1 MGTINYHFLRSVGL
15 AKSGLPQLMKPMP
28 YVNGDINKTKGYE
41 FQYQPSDHPDWAS
54 AEYPRNLKDY
64 NDTEVLYQVNE
75 QSFRSVSFDRSDDAL
90 MSAGCSH
97 TYGIGQRDRERW
109 GYQTAQELDLVN
121 WNIGCGGIGADVVA
135 MLVRQFFEEG
145 YIPKV
150 LCVLWPPHERAL
162 LRLKNTRTETPMGF
176 NFIHPVWQWLPNK
189 DNNDVDPNMYDVKG
203 IETATKSHLLKSN
216 EQMLHEY
223 WIARQS
229 VIDLCRIH
237 NVQLVEMFSTFEAR
251 DYIKETCTQNIPT
264 SPLVLGTG
272 VEPGNEGDYAWD
284 LARDGMHF
292 GFKSNQYIAKEF
304 VSQINL
310 DQL

>member
-1 MGTINYHFLRSVGL
+1 MGTINYHFLRPVGL
-15 AKSGLPQLMKPMP
+15 AKSGLPQLMQP
-28 YVNGDINKTKGYE
+28 VETNNGNITKNRGYE
-41 FQYQPSDHPDWAS
+41 FQYQPSDHPMWAS
-54 AEYPRNLKDY
+54 EEYPRNLKDY
-64 NDTEVLYQVNE
+64 DDDEVLYQVNE
-75 QSFRSVSFDRSDDAL
+75 QSFRSVSFDRSVNAL

-97 TYGIGQRDRERW
+97 TYGIGQRDSERW

-121 WNIGCGGIGADVVA
+121 WNIGVGGIGADVVA
-135 MLVRQFFEEG
+135 LLIRQFFEEG

-162 LRLKNTRTETPMGF
+162 LMLKNPKGDLPWDF
-176 NFIHPVWQWLPNK
+176 NYIHPVWQWLPNTDYK
-189 DNNDVDPNMYDVKG
+189 DADPNKFDIEG
-203 IETATKSHLLKSN
+203 IKTATKSHLLKSD
-216 EQMLHEY
+216 EQMLYEF

-251 DYIKETCTQNIPT
+251 DYIKETCTQNVPT

-272 VEPGNEGDYAWD
+272 VEQGNESDYAWD
-284 LARDGMHF
+284 LARDGMHY

>member
-1 MGTINYHFLRSVGL
+1 MQPI
-15 AKSGLPQLMKPMP
+15 P
-28 YVNGDINKTKGYE
+28 YVNGDINKNKGYE
-41 FQYQPSDHPDWAS
+41 FQYQPSDHPDWAT
-54 AEYPRNLKDY
+54 AEYPRNLKEYKD
-64 NDTEVLYQVNE
+64 NEVLYQVNE
-75 QSFRSVSFDRSDDAL
+75 QSFRSVSFNKSDNAL

-97 TYGIGQRDRERW
+97 TYGIGQRDKERW
-109 GYQTAQELDLVN
+109 GYQTAQEVDLVN

-135 MLVRQFFEEG
+135 LLIRQFFEEG

-162 LRLKNTRTETPMGF
+162 LRLEKSKTESPMGF

-189 DNNDVDPNMYDVKG
+189 DNDDVDPNMYDVQG
-203 IETATKSHLLKSN
+203 IKTATKSHLLKSN
-216 EQMLHEY
+216 VQMLHEY

-229 VIDLCRIH
+229 VIDLCKIH

-272 VEPGNEGDYAWD
+272 VKQGDESDYAWD